1 MIQKI
6 YKGES
11 VKIKGWRQFLERVK
25 IGDKYKINTNA
36 DFIEWGRDF
45 IDEVLHNPYKIYTVK
60 RYTTISDYVLT
71 YNDGDGS
78 WFMSDKFLNQFF
90 IKQ

>member
-45 IDEVLHNPYKIYTVK
+45 RDEVLHSPDKIYTVK
-60 RYTTISDYVLT
+60 RYTTISDNSLSDYVLT
-71 YNDGDGS
+71 S
-78 WFMSDKFLNQFF
+78 EWFMSDKFLNQFF